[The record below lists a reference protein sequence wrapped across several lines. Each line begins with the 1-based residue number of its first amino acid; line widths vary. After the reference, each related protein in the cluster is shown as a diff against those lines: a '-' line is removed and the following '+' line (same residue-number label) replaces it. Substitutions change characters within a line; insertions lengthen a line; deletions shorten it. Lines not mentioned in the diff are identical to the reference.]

1 MKYQIVRVDPRCK
14 VEVVGRLA
22 NNNGADLLEWAKS
35 DNATKATLLKNHD
48 LPVVVCKDGTRYY
61 LR

>member
-1 MKYQIVRVDPRCK
+1 MKFQIVRVDPRCK
-14 VEVVGRLA
+14 VEIVGRLA
-22 NNNGADLLEWAKS
+22 NNAGADLLEWVKNDAFS
-35 DNATKATLLKNHD
+35 PATLLKNRE

>member
-22 NNNGADLLEWAKS
+22 NNEGADLLEWVRS
-35 DNATKATLLKNHD
+35 DTASPATLLKGRD

-61 LR
+61 IR

>member
-1 MKYQIVRVDPRCK
+1 MKFQIVRVDPRCK
-14 VEVVGRLA
+14 VEIVGRLA
-22 NNNGADLLEWAKS
+22 NNSGADLLEWARN
-35 DNATKATLLKNHD
+35 DNDTPATLLKNRD